1 MDGYYWYDFIG
12 NVGVFL
18 ILFAYFMLQVNRL
31 NNQSL
36 TFSLM
41 NGCGA
46 FLILI
51 SLYFDFN
58 LSAFVVE
65 FFWLII
71 SIYGICI
78 KLLKNAD
85 KSGESD
91 ARKRTVS

>member
-1 MDGYYWYDFIG
+1 MHGYYWYDFLG

-18 ILFAYFMLQVNRL
+18 ILFAYFMLQLNRI

-41 NGCGA
+41 NFCGA
-46 FLILI
+46 FLILV

-71 SIYGICI
+71 SMYGIY
-78 KLLKNAD
+78 KKVYFKAN
-85 KSGESD
+85 
-91 ARKRTVS
+91 